1 MVVVSM
7 VEVIVVVIVVG
18 RVLVRAA
25 AIIDMVAVVE
35 VLVIGVLVD
44 VEIIVAG
51 VIVIVLKFVLPVSY
65 SVDVT
70 SGVILDLFADG
81 LAGVIMSSVLPG
93 IGIGVL
99 ADVNTNAFVAVMTA
113 LKFAV

>member
-1 MVVVSM
+1 M
-7 VEVIVVVIVVG
+7 VEVIVVVIVVV

-35 VLVIGVLVD
+35 VLVIDVLVD

-70 SGVILDLFADG
+70 SGVVLDLFADG
-81 LAGVIMSSVLPG
+81 LAGVMFSVLPG
-93 IGIGVL
+93 IGIEVL
-99 ADVNTNAFVAVMTA
+99 ADVNTNAFAVTMTA
-113 LKFAV
+113 LKFPV